1 MTTAQSDITALQNA
15 LSMTYKAKGSVAFA
29 NLPATLTS
37 SMLGWVYNIY
47 DDFTTDARFV
57 EGAGNEYFAGENIA
71 VVETTAEYVLTEDT
85 EAVDGKTYYSDAQGT
100 EVSPQPTAGDD
111 ISSAGYYEYHPAA
124 YKFDVLSGYIDLSNY
139 PRVVSFDSSTGTL
152 TLSTL

>member
-1 MTTAQSDITALQNA
+1 
-15 LSMTYKAKGSVAFA
+15 MTYKAKGSVAFA

-47 DDFTTDARFV
+47 DDFTTDSRFV
-57 EGAGNEYFAGENIA
+57 EGAGNEYFAGENVA

-139 PRVVSFDSSTGTL
+139 PHVVSFDSTTGTL
-152 TLSTL
+152 ALSTL